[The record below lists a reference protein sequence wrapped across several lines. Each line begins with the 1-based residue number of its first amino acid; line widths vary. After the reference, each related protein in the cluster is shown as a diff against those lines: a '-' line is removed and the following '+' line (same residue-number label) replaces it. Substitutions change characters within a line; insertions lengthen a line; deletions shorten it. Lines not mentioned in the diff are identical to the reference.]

1 MNSQQTFLTFGREQ
15 KQFDLAGLKQNLF
28 LFLPKGLASN
38 MLIDSINPLTRKK
51 GETDVNNIFYI
62 VGVVVVVIFVAGFF
76 GLR

>member
-28 LFLPKGLASN
+28 LFLLKGLAHN

-51 GETDVNNIFYI
+51 GETDMNIFYI
-62 VGVVVVVIFVAGFF
+62 VGVVVVVMFVAGFF